1 VNNQNSYAV
10 TETEQLLRHALA
22 TSKRMTNLSLALEL
36 DVKPPRIS
44 EGLRGAWNLNP
55 EQKQRLIEKFGQ
67 PRGAA
72 GRYIRAEQFD
82 SFSAFLDQASEI
94 YRKHHLASVLET
106 FRDREFLEKLAETVR
121 KMPADTSLP
130 YPALTAAQVTK
141 TLSAFEQF
149 LLSPEYSRWLQA
161 VRIGY
166 KKLMQENLGVREMQ
180 RYFWAAKYY
189 NVELIEQIP
198 IPARDSDL
206 PSDAGLEA
214 LAGES
219 GLDFIQLNALDLAV
233 IGAAFLALQDERHY
247 RAAKMKKPIS
257 LLPRNLS
264 VDLMDRNEFVVTGD
278 RVWEEE
284 GEFAEPKIGQPFAE
298 ESIFRKPNGNSQEVV
313 EPRFD
318 QPALLGTT
326 SQYRKKTSW
335 DLDYWTTY
343 RIELF
348 LKNDCNYCLLIEVG
362 NDRAAS
368 IPRGYHHPQ
377 WTFVIP
383 KIIGR
388 HVFDH
393 LYELRAWL
401 GLDELP
407 EHLIKTRIAEKGGY
421 IPGAEII

>member
-1 VNNQNSYAV
+1 VSNQDSYAV

-44 EGLRGAWNLNP
+44 EGLRGAWNLKP
-55 EQKQRLIEKFGQ
+55 EHKQRLIEKFGQ

-106 FRDREFLEKLAETVR
+106 FRDQSFQEKLAETVYR
-121 KMPADTSLP
+121 RPSDTAFP

-141 TLSAFEQF
+141 TLVAFEQF
-149 LLSPEYSRWLQA
+149 LLSPEFSRWLQA
-161 VRIGY
+161 VRIGH
-166 KKLMQENLGVREMQ
+166 KKLMQEDLGVREMQ
-180 RYFWAAKYY
+180 SYFWAAKYY

-198 IPARDSDL
+198 IPARDCDL
-206 PSDAGLEA
+206 PRDAGLEA

-219 GLDFIQLNALDLAV
+219 GLDFVQMNALDLAA
-233 IGAAFLALQDERHY
+233 IGAAFLAVQDERHHW
-247 RAAKMKKPIS
+247 AAKLKKPLS
-257 LLPRNLS
+257 LLPQNLN

-278 RVWEEE
+278 LVWEEE
-284 GEFAEPKIGQPFAE
+284 GEFAKPKIGQPFAE
-298 ESIFRKPNGNSQEVV
+298 ESIFRKSNGNSQEVV
-313 EPRFD
+313 EPRFE
-318 QPALLGTT
+318 QPTLLGT

-348 LKNDCNYCLLIEVG
+348 LRNDCNYCLLIEVG
-362 NDRAAS
+362 NDHAAS
-368 IPRGYHHPQ
+368 IPRGHHHPQ

-393 LYELRAWL
+393 LYEVRAWL

>member
-1 VNNQNSYAV
+1 VNNQNSYAA

-22 TSKRMTNLSLALEL
+22 TSTRMTNLSLALTL

-44 EGLRGAWNLNP
+44 EGLRGGWNLNP
-55 EQKQRLIEKFGQ
+55 EQKQKLIEKFGQ
-67 PRGAA
+67 PRGAV
-72 GRYIRAEQFD
+72 GRYICAEQFD

-94 YRKHHLASVLET
+94 SRQHHLSAVLET
-106 FRDREFLEKLAETVR
+106 FRDQNFLEKLAETVYR
-121 KMPADTSLP
+121 RPSDTGFP

-141 TLSAFEQF
+141 TLAAFEQF
-149 LLSPEYSRWLQA
+149 LLSPEFSRWLQA
-161 VRIGY
+161 VRIGH
-166 KKLMQENLGVREMQ
+166 KKLMQEDLGVREIQ

-198 IPARDSDL
+198 IPARDCDL
-206 PSDAGLEA
+206 SRDAGLEA

-219 GLDFIQLNALDLAV
+219 GLDFVQLNALDLAA

-247 RAAKMKKPIS
+247 RAAKLKKTLS
-257 LLPRNLS
+257 LLPQNLS
-264 VDLMDRNEFVVTGD
+264 VDLMDRNEFVLTGD
-278 RVWEEE
+278 LVWDEE
-284 GEFAEPKIGQPFAE
+284 GEFSEPKIGQPFAE
-298 ESIFRKPNGNSQEVV
+298 ESIFRKSKENHQEVV
-313 EPRFD
+313 EPRFE
-318 QPALLGTT
+318 QPALPGTL
-326 SQYRKKTSW
+326 QYRKKTNW
-335 DLDYWTTY
+335 DLDCWTTY

-362 NDRAAS
+362 NDQAAS

-393 LYELRAWL
+393 LYEVRAWL

-421 IPGAEII
+421 IPSAELI